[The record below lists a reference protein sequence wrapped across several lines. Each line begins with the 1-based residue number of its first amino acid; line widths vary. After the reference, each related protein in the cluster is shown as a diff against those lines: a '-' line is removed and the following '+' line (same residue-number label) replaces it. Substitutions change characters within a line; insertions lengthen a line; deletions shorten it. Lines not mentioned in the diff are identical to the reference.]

1 MPHDYLTVREL
12 REMLHVS
19 RATAYRTARQL
30 PHIRIGR
37 AIRVS
42 RRGLESYLRAHDSPR
57 SRLGAAL
64 DPSQRSASLLPSPRC
79 ADGGAAG
86 GRSLPAPV
94 RSALAPR
101 PLACKMCAAS

>member
-1 MPHDYLTVREL
+1 MPHDYLTGREL

-42 RRGLESYLRAHDSPR
+42 RRGLESYLRAHDYTIPTDGER
-57 SRLGAAL
+57 SR
-64 DPSQRSASLLPSPRC
+64 PW
-79 ADGGAAG
+79 
-86 GRSLPAPV
+86 
-94 RSALAPR
+94 
-101 PLACKMCAAS
+101 